1 MSYDPIYREFLEY
14 FEIKGEKLE
23 QVMPDWIEACKRLEL
38 TPEDLHYSI
47 NEWIPKH
54 YQVQY
59 KGLRMVMG
67 AIILEAI
74 DHTKLP
80 EYKAAGVKLVYG
92 VLPANIVTYL
102 SVKLAG
108 GDKVFVSFPDCV
120 MMMFNQMFFARG
132 GKYFEVAEQAGMTY
146 GARHCA
152 LNKMRVGVRLS
163 GLVPTPDVDW
173 AWGTVC
179 DEATKIDEY
188 INCLYD
194 EDWKVVVTRIPH
206 DTSKGENQWE
216 MDQYV
221 QLYSKE
227 LKRSMEEV
235 EKILGFKV
243 TNEHMAAAIKT
254 MNENISTTMK
264 IITSVSMADPQPLC
278 GSSLL
283 LLGCPKTFPFNTGFE
298 FYKQGVDTLYEEL
311 QADIEAG
318 RGAYPK
324 GAPKVAFYFLP
335 WALPWL
341 DTLFREN
348 GVATGFSMT
357 TSPSARLMAPSKY
370 TDPYDQTAEAWLKSN
385 YTLGCHVETDDWIAK
400 VKMLKPDAYISG
412 FLDYDRWIGTLHKQ
426 MTKKVEEACGIP
438 SFYIE
443 GDYYDGRDYSEEA
456 LRTRIESICQIIKAD
471 KQNKLK
477 EATEKAAQ

>member
-1 MSYDPIYREFLEY
+1 MYDPIYREFLEF
-14 FEIKGEKLE
+14 FEIKGEMLE
-23 QVMPDWIEACKRLEL
+23 KAYPDWIKACERLEV
-38 TPEDLHYSI
+38 TPEDLRFSI
-47 NEWIPKH
+47 YEWIPRH
-54 YQVQY
+54 YQIQY

-102 SVKLAG
+102 SLKMAG
-108 GDKVFVSFPDCV
+108 GDKIFVSFPDCL
-120 MMMFNQMFFARG
+120 MMMFNQIFFARG

-152 LNKMRVGVRLS
+152 LNKMRVGIRLAHV
-163 GLVPTPDVDW
+163 VPTPDVDW

-194 EDWKVVVTRIPH
+194 EEWKTVITRIPH

-221 QLYSKE
+221 KLYAKE

-235 EKILGFKV
+235 EEIVGFKV
-243 TNEHMAAAIKT
+243 EDEHMAAAIKV
-254 MNENISTTMK
+254 MNDAMVKTTQIM
-264 IITSVSMADPQPLC
+264 MAVTQANPQPLS
-278 GSSLL
+278 GSTLL
-283 LLGCPKTFPFNTGFE
+283 LLGTPKTFPFNTGFD
-298 FYKQGVDTLYEEL
+298 FYSAGVDLLFEEL
-311 QADIEAG
+311 QADIAAG
-318 RGAYPK
+318 IGVYPK
-324 GAPKVAFYFLP
+324 DAPKVAFYFLP

-348 GVATGFSMT
+348 GVATGASMT
-357 TSPSARLMAPSKY
+357 TSPSVRVMTPSKY
-370 TDPYDQTAEAWLKSN
+370 TDPYEQTAESWLKSN
-385 YTLGCHVETDDWIAK
+385 YTLGCHVETADWIAK
-400 VKMLKPDAYISG
+400 VKMLKPDAYVSG

-426 MTKKVEEACGIP
+426 MTREVEKACGIP

-443 GDYYDGRDYSEEA
+443 GDWYDHRDYSEEA

-471 KQNKLK
+471 KKARMLAAEQN
-477 EATEKAAQ
+477 A